1 MRHWIRALLLGGLA
15 LATTGCMEGWLDKW
29 LAASVD
35 PQTGTLHVEGLA
47 APVTIGRDALGI
59 PLVEAESFEDLA
71 FATGWV
77 MAEDRLSQ
85 MVGFTMAAQG
95 RLAEM
100 AGEVA
105 LPMDLYSRTLGLRRI
120 SEQQLAAGS
129 DELTFLLQRFSDG
142 VNAWLA
148 AHEDRMP
155 LDFRLGSFR
164 PEPWA
169 PINSVDVFT
178 MINLGLGVNLH
189 EEIMALNLADRVG
202 TDRLPWLVPVY
213 PDEPLSFAEAAK
225 LNDLPLPALAKQAQ
239 ALDAARDGFERLLM
253 PQGLAASNNW
263 VVAPSHSTTGHSLL
277 ANDTHLLI
285 SQPPM
290 WMLLHQKTPGIQ
302 VAGVAAAG
310 MPVPVIGFNG
320 NVAWGAT
327 MVMADA
333 QDLFLEQLRDIDGQ
347 LHYLADGEW
356 LPVTEREEVFKVQGG
371 DTVTHTVRSTRHGPL
386 LESVLN
392 APPIS
397 PVVPPRLADS
407 MARYGLAFSWTASQ
421 ADTTMDAMFALGR
434 SQSLAEAREHI
445 RGVRFIHLNMVMADQ
460 DAAGW
465 QVTGRYPLR
474 KQGTG
479 QFPSPGWDGVYDWTG
494 FADFDQHPND
504 FTLEKGFVGTAN
516 HRTVAADYPLLL
528 SRSWFYPQRG
538 DRINQLLSAK
548 AKHSAE
554 DMVAM
559 QADRFDRF
567 VPALQAVLSD
577 NSVAL
582 ATAIN
587 ALPSARQAP
596 ARQALAMLDSF
607 DGVML
612 EDSAAAALYGVFF
625 HLAARNIFLDELGP
639 EDGPVWQSFT
649 RMTLLSYS
657 APQDHLL
664 QREDSPFWDNAGTPE
679 TETKWDIFAQTL
691 ADAWAFNTQA
701 LGDDPAQ
708 WAWGDLHTYE
718 WKTAAS
724 QMKPWLPRVQRWAI
738 SAMEGYLNRGP
749 YPAGGNHNTLNVA
762 GAMIGRDFDVH
773 SIPAMRMVVD
783 FAADEPL
790 QLVNSGGQSGNPAS
804 PHYDDGIDVWLGWG
818 NRTLPF
824 SEAGRAAHYAQR
836 LTLTPSESAPSEA
849 PAATP

>member
-1 MRHWIRALLLGGLA
+1 
-15 LATTGCMEGWLDKW
+15 
-29 LAASVD
+29 
-35 PQTGTLHVEGLA
+35 
-47 APVTIGRDALGI
+47 
-59 PLVEAESFEDLA
+59 
-71 FATGWV
+71 
-77 MAEDRLSQ
+77 
-85 MVGFTMAAQG
+85 
-95 RLAEM
+95 
-100 AGEVA
+100 
-105 LPMDLYSRTLGLRRI
+105 
-120 SEQQLAAGS
+120 
-129 DELTFLLQRFSDG
+129 
-142 VNAWLA
+142 
-148 AHEDRMP
+148 
-155 LDFRLGSFR
+155 
-164 PEPWA
+164 
-169 PINSVDVFT
+169 
-178 MINLGLGVNLH
+178 
-189 EEIMALNLADRVG
+189 MALNLAARVG
-202 TDRLPWLVPVY
+202 ADKLPWLVPVY
-213 PDEPLSFAEAAK
+213 PDEPLSFDEAAK
-225 LNDLPLPALAKQAQ
+225 LSDLPLPELARQAQ

-290 WMLLHQKTPGIQ
+290 WMLLHLKTPDLQ
-302 VAGVAAAG
+302 VAGVAVAG

-320 NVAWGAT
+320 DVAWGAT

-333 QDLFLEQLRDIDGQ
+333 QDLFLEQLRDINGRP
-347 LHYLADGEW
+347 HYLADGEW
-356 LPVTEREEVFKVQGG
+356 LPLTERKEVFKVQGG
-371 DTVTHTVRSTRHGPL
+371 DTVTHTVRRTRHGPL
-386 LESVLN
+386 LEGVLD
-392 APPIS
+392 APPVS
-397 PVVPPRLADS
+397 PVVPPRLTDN
-407 MARYGLAFSWTASQ
+407 MARYGLAFAWTAYET
-421 ADTTMDAMFALGR
+421 DTTMDAMFALGT
-434 SQSLAEAREHI
+434 SQSLAEAREHS

-479 QFPSPGWDGVYDWTG
+479 QFPSPGWDSAYDWTG
-494 FADFDQHPND
+494 YADFDQHPND
-504 FTLEKGFVGTAN
+504 FTLENGFIGTAN
-516 HRTVAADYPLLL
+516 HRTVPADYPLVL

-538 DRINQLLSAK
+538 ERIDEMLSAK
-548 AKHSAE
+548 AQHSAA

-567 VPALQAVLSD
+567 VPALQQVLATHSE
-577 NSVAL
+577 AL
-582 ATAIN
+582 ASSIAG
-587 ALPSARQAP
+587 LSPERQQVAEK
-596 ARQALAMLDSF
+596 ALAMLQEF
-607 DGVML
+607 DGVMH

-664 QREDSPFWDNAGTPE
+664 QREDSPFWNNTATPAA
-679 TETKWDIFAQTL
+679 ETKWDIIAQTL
-691 ADAWAFNTQA
+691 ADAWQFTRRE

-708 WAWGDLHTYE
+708 WAWGTLHTYE
-718 WKTAAS
+718 WKAAAS

-738 SAMEGYLNRGP
+738 GALEGYLNRGP
-749 YPAGGNHNTLNVA
+749 YPAGGNHNTLNVS
-762 GAMIGRDFDVH
+762 GNLIGRDFDVH

-824 SEAGRAAHYAQR
+824 SDAGRAAHYTAR
-836 LTLTPSESAPSEA
+836 LTLMPSEPA
-849 PAATP
+849 PAAP